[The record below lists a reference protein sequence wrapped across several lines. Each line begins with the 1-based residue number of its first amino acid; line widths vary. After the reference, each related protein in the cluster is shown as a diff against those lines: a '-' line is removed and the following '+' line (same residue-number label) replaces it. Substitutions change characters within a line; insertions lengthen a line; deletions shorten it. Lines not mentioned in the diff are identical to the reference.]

1 MTTTVCC
8 DVVAWRC
15 FSSDTAGRRC
25 SLCSLFKCSYSAEMF
40 FDVSVVR
47 QGLYKLFMEIHQTI
61 IKKFKSGL
69 SDSLTDITISC
80 FM

>member
-1 MTTTVCC
+1 
-8 DVVAWRC
+8 
-15 FSSDTAGRRC
+15 
-25 SLCSLFKCSYSAEMF
+25 MF